1 MTQFRMPIPVP
12 IIVIICFLLL
22 SGCTTKPLES
32 ADQQEEVI
40 PIRTDLVIQASFS
53 ETIEL
58 SGRSKS
64 RQDLPILTPTPMTVK
79 EVPVQ
84 VGQSVNEGDVLIQF
98 DDQQARTQLTEARN
112 QVKRLEQGVAE
123 AERLQREAISAAQ
136 VAQAEGQE
144 ALDRAQAILDG
155 AETGAVTILDLLQA
169 STQLLLLQNQLQLSP
184 DALQNINPAQLQ
196 IQLEQAR
203 GQVRLAEEALDQLT
217 VTAPFAGVITARQI
231 EPKGV
236 ALPNV
241 PLLQL
246 SQLDQII
253 VELQVGS
260 THINQL
266 QTGMKAFV
274 LLEGEQHPIEATLD
288 FLSPGVGLQGNL
300 YQAQVILNNKEQ
312 QLFPGKLAKV
322 EVEVNHYEN
331 ALLVPVQAVFFQ
343 ENKPFIYTVVEN
355 QASIREVQLGERNK
369 SFYRVISGLEKDEP
383 VITTGRERVTD
394 GRRVYIQK

>member
-112 QVKRLEQGVAE
+112 QVKRLEQGVVE

-184 DALQNINPAQLQ
+184 DALQNLNPAQLQ

-274 LLEGEQHPIEATLD
+274 LLEGEQQPIEATLD

>member
-1 MTQFRMPIPVP
+1 MTQSRVPIRVS
-12 IIVIICFLLL
+12 IIVIICILLL

-40 PIRTDLVIQASFS
+40 PVRTDLVIQASFS

-79 EVPVQ
+79 EVPFK
-84 VGQSVNEGDVLIQF
+84 VGERVNEGDVLIQF
-98 DDQQARTQLTEARN
+98 DDQQAKTQLTEARN

-123 AERLQREAISAAQ
+123 AERLQREALSAAQ

-155 AETGAVTILDLLQA
+155 AQTGAVTILDLLQA

-184 DALQNINPAQLQ
+184 DALQNVNPAQLQ

-236 ALPNV
+236 AIPNV

-274 LLEGEQHPIEATLD
+274 LLEGQQQPIEATLD

-300 YQAQVILNNKEQ
+300 YQAQIILDNKEQ
-312 QLFPGKLAKV
+312 QLYPGKLAKV
-322 EVEVNHYEN
+322 EVEVDHYEN

-343 ENKPFIYTVVEN
+343 ENKSFIYTVEEN
-355 QASIREVQLGERNK
+355 LASIREIQLGERNR
-369 SFYRVISGLEKDEP
+369 SFYRVISGIEKDEQ